1 MDHRDQQLRDAIRQ
15 LFAAQSQLS
24 ALKGSVAYKL
34 ACRAGNLFEYFVPRG
49 GRLNGLRRAIRWAA
63 NVWLDEGLVM
73 LGTRAAF
80 KLSRAVRKLFGIG
93 ADGRREPVAEFVRI
107 PSPGSTPAGIHTNS
121 ATKKNPDQPNHA
133 VRSAETKDINDG
145 PPITR
150 LNLVYHVTPI
160 MHPENVWQWNVG
172 ELLKRIH
179 IFNGRRIITVAT
191 PTAADARAMDRP
203 ETVID
208 AFAGHEVEFRFAE
221 NDPRLREAPHFLP
234 ALREIASTNPSEA
247 VFYAHTK
254 GVSHRDQLAVRAWT
268 AAMYH
273 HNLDRIDEVQQL
285 LPCWP
290 CVGIAKRHGNF
301 EYLRLGLHRKE
312 WTYRRRPWHG
322 WHFSGTFWWVRHDKL
337 FSCIDWDKIDM
348 HAYAVEAYLANFF
361 KSEEAA
367 SLAYNEIDDPYD
379 PLSWRAS
386 AA

>member
-1 MDHRDQQLRDAIRQ
+1 MSHRDESLRDAIRQ
-15 LFAAQSQLS
+15 LFEAQSQLDS
-24 ALKGSVAYKL
+24 VKRSVAYKL
-34 ACRAGNLFEYFVPRG
+34 ACRARNLFAFFMPPGGKPG
-49 GRLNGLRRAIRWAA
+49 GRLKSVYRAIRWAA
-63 NVWLDEGLVM
+63 NVWLDEGLLM
-73 LGTRAAF
+73 LGTRAVF
-80 KLSRAVRKLFGIG
+80 KQSRAVRLLFRIG
-93 ADGRREPVAEFVRI
+93 ADGRRE
-107 PSPGSTPAGIHTNS
+107 S
-121 ATKKNPDQPNHA
+121 A
-133 VRSAETKDINDG
+133 VRLAAGRDELIHSRDLNVERGLFGEPVSGERAKSRSSSDAV
-145 PPITR
+145 PVTR

-191 PTAADARAMDRP
+191 PTSADGRAMDRP
-203 ETVID
+203 EAVIE
-208 AFAGHEVEFRFAE
+208 AFAGHDVEFRFAA
-221 NDPRLREAPHFLP
+221 NDPQLREAPHFLP
-234 ALREIASTNPSEA
+234 ALRVIASTDPCEA

-273 HNLDRIDEVQQL
+273 HNLDRIDEVQKL
-285 LPCWP
+285 LPRWP

-312 WTYRRRPWHG
+312 WTYFKRPWHG
-322 WHFSGTFWWVRHDKL
+322 WHFSGTFWWVRHDRL
-337 FSCIDWDKIDM
+337 FSRPDWDKIDM

-361 KSEEAA
+361 KSEEAV
-367 SLAYNEIDDPYD
+367 SLAHDEIDDPYD